1 MNKYEFLNEIR
12 ARLAGLPEDD
22 IRKTID
28 FYTEAVE
35 DRVEDGLT
43 EDEAV
48 AQMGTPA
55 EITEKILMETPLPTL
70 IKAQPAKEPKRKI
83 RAWEVILIILG
94 SPIWLPLVLAF
105 AIVILALVVT
115 VIAIL
120 LSLVFAVIVSGIAGI
135 LGMFSAIVSIFMGS
149 GLKGFIDFSAALVI
163 TGLAVL
169 LFIPIKAGAIWFVEL
184 MGRCASGIKR
194 KFIKRRKTDVPAQ
207 IGEAPEQVSEVT
219 GQISE
224 S

>member
-12 ARLAGLPEDD
+12 ARLAGLPEED
-22 IRKTID
+22 IRKTVD

-70 IKAQPAKEPKRKI
+70 IKAQPVNEPKRKI
-83 RAWEVILIILG
+83 KAWEVILIILG
-94 SPIWLPLVLAF
+94 SPVWLPILITIFALALSIVLV
-105 AIVILALVVT
+105 IISVILALVIT
-115 VIAIL
+115 VIAT
-120 LSLVFAVIVSGIAGI
+120 GIAGVVGVFGA
-135 LGMFSAIVSIFMGS
+135 LAGIFMGS
-149 GLKGFIDFSAALVI
+149 GLKGFIDLGAAFLAMGI
-163 TGLAVL
+163 AVL

-184 MGRCASGIKR
+184 MGRFGNRIKMR
-194 KFIKRRKTDVPAQ
+194 FIKRRR
-207 IGEAPEQVSEVT
+207 
-219 GQISE
+219 
-224 S
+224 